1 MDLLEHITPHTLI
14 LTPNLRLSASLL
26 KKYYQEQIA
35 QGQTC
40 WPTLNIIEISKWL
53 QRTWKDYTAKQIE
66 HFPFLLTPN
75 QEQILWEEI
84 LNQSTENQLLQ
95 LSSTADLAKSAWG
108 ILKQWRIDLQ
118 NPALKTTED
127 GQIFQKWALQFQAI
141 CEMNHWLGTH
151 SVADLVTQ
159 KIAAGE
165 IPAPEEIGI
174 VGFAEL
180 TPQQKFLLE
189 TCEAAG
195 SRVNYDEPEQN
206 HHQIQRISLNDK
218 ETEIRTMARWAK
230 AIYEKSDSATVACVI
245 PNLED
250 DRERVIQLFSEVF
263 VANGT
268 YTLDHTTLPFNI
280 SAGRSLSAYP
290 VIHTALQLLNFAK
303 GKVSI
308 ETLSSMLHSPFL
320 GEAERE
326 IFSRARLAVA
336 LRNDNIVTITL
347 SELAEKKPTQS
358 CPGLVKRIKNY
369 IAELPDKTVKRPIS
383 SWVTIFMQHLTL
395 WGWPGERSLDSP
407 EYQTAKAWLKL
418 LSEYS
423 GYDPVLGAVNY
434 ATALHYLTYLANK
447 AVFQP
452 ESPEARIQILGPLEA
467 AALPFDYI
475 WVMGLDDSAW
485 PQSPKPNPFIPQRLQ
500 KTLHMPRA
508 TAERE
513 LIYAKHITE
522 QFKSN
527 SEHVIF
533 SHAIQNDD
541 AELRTSPIIADL
553 PEITLETL
561 ELVDF
566 TTPAQIIFASQK
578 IEFLHDET
586 APSIRENESIRGGS
600 SIFKNQ
606 ALCPF
611 KAFAELR
618 LHAGKI
624 DPPMPGLRP
633 KDRGEIVHI
642 AMEKIW
648 LELKD
653 QETLLQLQPANLQ
666 HLIKTCVDIAIHE
679 IAKETFS
686 NKRYLELE
694 SLRLQK
700 LFLDW
705 FELEKMRPNFKIKS
719 LEEERQAT
727 LGKIPLTVRA
737 DRIDLLENG
746 KNLIIDYKTGKNSPS
761 KDWFDER
768 PNEPQLPLYC
778 ILDAENIA
786 GILFAQINPEEMK
799 WKGVSEIPLGIDS
812 VKTLYEEKNTE
823 ATSWK
828 EQVEKWK
835 ATLEKLGDEFY
846 HGKANVDPKDPVE
859 TCQYCHLQTL
869 CRVHENI
876 SKI

>member
-1 MDLLEHITPHTLI
+1 MDLLEHITPNTTI
-14 LTPNLRLSASLL
+14 LTPNLRLSVSLL
-26 KKYYQEQIA
+26 KKYYQAQIA
-35 QGQTC
+35 RGQTC

-53 QRTWKDYTAKQIE
+53 QRIWNDYTAKQIDN
-66 HFPFLLTPN
+66 FPFLLTPN

-84 LNQSTENQLLQ
+84 LNQSTENELLQ
-95 LSSTADLAKSAWG
+95 LSNTADLAKSAWG

-118 NPALKTTED
+118 NPALKATD
-127 GQIFQKWALQFQAI
+127 DSQIFQKWALQFQAI
-141 CEMNHWLGTH
+141 CEKNNWLSTH
-151 SVADLVTQ
+151 GVADLVTQ
-159 KIAAGE
+159 HIAAGDI
-165 IPAPEEIGI
+165 IPPEEIMI

-180 TPQQKFLLE
+180 TPQQKFLVA

-195 SRVNYDEPEQN
+195 CHVIQHTPEIN
-206 HHQIQRISLNDK
+206 HRDIHRISLNDK

-230 AIYEKSDSATVACVI
+230 TIYEKSDSTTVACVI

-263 VANGT
+263 AENNT

-280 SAGRSLSAYP
+280 SAGRALAAYP
-290 VIHTALQLLNFAK
+290 IIHTALQLLNFAK
-303 GKVSI
+303 GKVSR
-308 ETLSSMLHSPFL
+308 EGLSSMLHSPFL

-326 IFSRARLAVA
+326 IFARSKLDAS
-336 LRNDNIVTITL
+336 LRSDNIITITL
-347 SELAEKKPTQS
+347 AELAEKKPTQN

-369 IAELPDKTVKRPIS
+369 LNELPNKALKLPIS
-383 SWVTIFMQHLTL
+383 DWVTIFMQHLTI

-407 EYQTAKAWLKL
+407 EYQTAQAWLKL

-423 GYDPVLGAVNY
+423 GYDPVLGSVTY

-467 AALPFDYI
+467 AALPFDYL

-500 KTLHMPRA
+500 KSLHMPRA

-553 PEITLETL
+553 PEIKMEALDL
-561 ELVDF
+561 ADF
-566 TTPAQIIFASQK
+566 VAPAQTIFVSQQ
-578 IEFLHDET
+578 IEFLQDET
-586 APSIRENESIRGGS
+586 APAIRENETIRGGS

-624 DPPMPGLRP
+624 DPPVPGLRP

-642 AMEKIW
+642 AMEKLW

-653 QETLLQLQPANLQ
+653 QETLLLMPYANLQ
-666 HLIKTCVDIAIHE
+666 ELIKICVDAAINQ
-679 IAKETFS
+679 IAKETQS

-705 FELEKMRPNFKIKS
+705 FELEKARPNFKIKA
-719 LEEERQAT
+719 LEDERQAT

-737 DRIDLLENG
+737 DRIDLLDNG
-746 KNLIIDYKTGKNSPS
+746 KSLIIDYKTGKNSPS
-761 KDWFDER
+761 RDWFDDR

-778 ILDAENIA
+778 ILDAENTA

-812 VKTLYEEKNTE
+812 VKTLYEEKHTE

-835 ATLEKLGDEFY
+835 ETLEKLGDDFY
-846 HGKANVDPKDPVE
+846 NGKANVDPKDPVE
-859 TCQYCHLQTL
+859 TCRYCHLQTL

-876 SKI
+876 TA